1 MSDQRVKK
9 KKLSRLTLIFAIK
22 RVILDVTDLPKYLYY
37 RFFKKNT
44 PVKSKIVF
52 VVSFPRS
59 GTHALGS
66 LLAKQEVGFHYYGEF
81 FIFNAWN
88 SQIGKINRYYPFFSL
103 RFFINFR
110 GQRRKWQYLRF
121 EKTSLNAQKTLRAIT
136 KLPGVH
142 VIKIFPQHF
151 TDPLLQSLIT
161 EFKPHVIFLRRNH
174 LDRFVSHKKANA
186 TGNWHTSSTSDVEID
201 LNPVEFDR
209 FITNYSKFYEDT
221 LRCAKGSGCAILDL
235 EFKDLHNPEKV
246 RQMQQFAQFDG
257 FSDWDKLVV
266 APTTRKQDSSNKV
279 QEQFLAKTGKTYTDY
294 EFVRIA
300 I

>member
-9 KKLSRLTLIFAIK
+9 KKLSKLTLIFAIK
-22 RVILDVTDLPKYLYY
+22 RVILDVTDLPKFLYY
-37 RFFKKNT
+37 RFFKEVT
-44 PVKSKIVF
+44 RVKSKIVF

-110 GQRRKWQYLRF
+110 GQRRKWKYLRF
-121 EKTSLNAQKTLRAIT
+121 EKTSLNAQKTLRSIA

-151 TDPLLQSLIT
+151 TDPLLQSLIA
-161 EFKPHVIFLRRNH
+161 EFKPHIIFLRRNH

-201 LNPVEFDR
+201 LNPTEFDR
-209 FITNYSKFYEDT
+209 FIKNYSQFYEDT
-221 LRCAKGSGCAILDL
+221 LRCAKASGCAILDL
-235 EFKDLHNPEKV
+235 DFKDLHNPEKV

-279 QEQFLAKTGKTYTDY
+279 QEQFLARTGKTYADF
-294 EFVRIA
+294 EFTRITP
-300 I
+300 

>member
-9 KKLSRLTLIFAIK
+9 KKLSKLTLIFAIK

-37 RFFKKNT
+37 RFFKEIT

-110 GQRRKWQYLRF
+110 GQRRKWKYLRF
-121 EKTSLNAQKTLRAIT
+121 EKTSLNAQRTLRSISR
-136 KLPGVH
+136 LPGVH

-151 TDPLLQSLIT
+151 TDPLLHSLIA
-161 EFKPHVIFLRRNH
+161 EFKPHIIFLRRNH

-201 LNPVEFDR
+201 LNPTEFDR
-209 FITNYSKFYEDT
+209 FIKNYSKFYEDA
-221 LRCAKGSGCAILDL
+221 LRCATASGCAILDL

-279 QEQFLAKTGKTYTDY
+279 QEEFLAKTGKTYADF
-294 EFVRIA
+294 EFA
-300 I
+300 KSSL

>member
-9 KKLSRLTLIFAIK
+9 KKLSKLTLIFAIK

-37 RFFKKNT
+37 RFFKEIT

-110 GQRRKWQYLRF
+110 GQRRKWKYLRF
-121 EKTSLNAQKTLRAIT
+121 EKTSLNAQKTLRSIT

-151 TDPLLQSLIT
+151 TDPLLQLLIV
-161 EFKPHVIFLRRNH
+161 EFKPHIIFLRRNH

-201 LNPVEFDR
+201 LNPTEFDR
-209 FITNYSKFYEDT
+209 FIKNYSQFYEDT
-221 LRCAKGSGCAILDL
+221 LRCAKASGCAILDL
-235 EFKDLHNPEKV
+235 DFKDLHNPEKV

-279 QEQFLAKTGKTYTDY
+279 QEQFLAKTGKTYADY
-294 EFVRIA
+294 EFVKSSQ
-300 I
+300 

>member
-37 RFFKKNT
+37 RFFKENT

-201 LNPVEFDR
+201 LNPIEFER
-209 FITNYSKFYEDT
+209 FIANYSKFYEDT
-221 LRCAKGSGCAILDL
+221 LRCAKASGCAILDL
-235 EFKDLHNPEKV
+235 DFKDLHNPEKV
-246 RQMQQFAQFDG
+246 RQMQQFSQFDG

-279 QEQFLAKTGKTYTDY
+279 QEQFLAKTGKTYADY
-294 EFVRIA
+294 EFPRIA
-300 I
+300 L

>member
-9 KKLSRLTLIFAIK
+9 KKLSKLTLIFAIK
-22 RVILDVTDLPKYLYY
+22 RVILDVTDLPKFLYY
-37 RFFKKNT
+37 RFFKEVT
-44 PVKSKIVF
+44 GVKSKIVF

-110 GQRRKWQYLRF
+110 GQRRKWKYLRF
-121 EKTSLNAQKTLRAIT
+121 EKTSLNAQKTLRSIA

-201 LNPVEFDR
+201 LNPTEFDR
-209 FITNYSKFYEDT
+209 FIKNYSQFYEDT
-221 LRCAKGSGCAILDL
+221 LRCAKASGCAILDL
-235 EFKDLHNPEKV
+235 DFKDLHNPEKV

-266 APTTRKQDSSNKV
+266 APTTRKQDSSNTV
-279 QEQFLAKTGKTYTDY
+279 QEQFLARTGKTYADF
-294 EFVRIA
+294 EFTRITP
-300 I
+300 

>member
-9 KKLSRLTLIFAIK
+9 KKLSKLTLIFAIK

-37 RFFKKNT
+37 RFFKEIT

-110 GQRRKWQYLRF
+110 GQRRKWKYLRF
-121 EKTSLNAQKTLRAIT
+121 EKTSLNAQKTLRSIT

-151 TDPLLQSLIT
+151 TDPLLQSLIA
-161 EFKPHVIFLRRNH
+161 EFKPHIIFLRRNH

-201 LNPVEFDR
+201 LNPTEFDR
-209 FITNYSKFYEDT
+209 FIKNYSQFYEDT
-221 LRCAKGSGCAILDL
+221 LRCAKASGCAILDL
-235 EFKDLHNPEKV
+235 DFKDLHNPEKV

-266 APTTRKQDSSNKV
+266 APTTRKQDSSNTV
-279 QEQFLAKTGKTYTDY
+279 QEQFLAKTGKTYADY
-294 EFVRIA
+294 EFVKSSQ
-300 I
+300 

>member
-9 KKLSRLTLIFAIK
+9 KKLSKLTLIFAIK
-22 RVILDVTDLPKYLYY
+22 RVILDVADLPKYLYY
-37 RFFKKNT
+37 RYFKEIT

-110 GQRRKWQYLRF
+110 GQRRKWKYLRF
-121 EKTSLNAQKTLRAIT
+121 EKTSLDAFRTLGSIS
-136 KLPGVH
+136 KLPGIH

-151 TDPLLQSLIT
+151 TDPLLQSLIV
-161 EFKPHVIFLRRNH
+161 EFKPHIIFLRRNH

-201 LNPVEFDR
+201 LNPKEFDR
-209 FITNYSKFYEDT
+209 FIKNYSQFYEDT
-221 LRCAKGSGCAILDL
+221 LRCAKASGCAILDL
-235 EFKDLHNPEKV
+235 DFKDLHNPEKV
-246 RQMQQFAQFDG
+246 RLMQQFAQFDG
-257 FSDWDKLVV
+257 FSDWDKLVL

-279 QEQFLAKTGKTYTDY
+279 QEQFLAKTGKTYADY
-294 EFVRIA
+294 EFTKSA

>member
-1 MSDQRVKK
+1 MSGQRVKK
-9 KKLSRLTLIFAIK
+9 KKLSKLALIFAIK
-22 RVILDVTDLPKYLYY
+22 RVILDVIDLPIYLYF
-37 RFFKKNT
+37 RFLKRSATK
-44 PVKSKIVF
+44 KSKIVF

-66 LLAKQEVGFHYYGEF
+66 LLANEDVGFHYYGEF

-88 SQIGKINRYYPFFSL
+88 SQVGKINRYYPFFAL
-103 RFFINFR
+103 RFFIEFR
-110 GQRRKWQYLRF
+110 GQKRKWKYLRF
-121 EKTSLNAQKTLRAIT
+121 EKTSLDASRTLRSIS

-151 TDPLLQSLIT
+151 SDPLLQSLIA
-161 EFKPHVIFLRRNH
+161 EFKPHVVFLRRNH

-201 LNPVEFDR
+201 LNPTEFDR
-209 FITNYSKFYEDT
+209 FIKNYSQFYEDT
-221 LRCAKGSGCAILDL
+221 LRCAKASGCAILDL
-235 EFKDLHNPEKV
+235 DFNDLHNPEKV

-257 FSDWDKLVV
+257 FSDWDKLVL

-279 QEQFLAKTGKTYTDY
+279 QEQFLAKNGKTYADY
-294 EFVRIA
+294 EFA
-300 I
+300 KSTL

>member
-1 MSDQRVKK
+1 MPDLRGTK
-9 KKLSRLTLIFAIK
+9 KKLSKLTPIFAIK
-22 RVILDVTDLPKYLYY
+22 RVILDVTDLPKHFYY
-37 RFFKKNT
+37 RFFKEDK
-44 PVKSKIVF
+44 PVRSKIVF

-66 LLAKQEVGFHYYGEF
+66 LLAKEEVGFHYYGEF

-110 GQRRKWQYLRF
+110 GQRKKWQYLRF
-121 EKTSLNAQKTLRAIT
+121 EKTSLDASRTLRSIS

-151 TDPLLQSLIT
+151 SDPLLQSLIA
-161 EFKPHVIFLRRNH
+161 EFKPHIIFLRRNH

-186 TGNWHTSSTSDVEID
+186 TGNWHTSSTSDVEIE
-201 LNPVEFDR
+201 LNPTEFDR
-209 FITNYSKFYEDT
+209 FIKNYSKFYEDT
-221 LRCAKGSGCAILDL
+221 LRFAKAQGCKILDL
-235 EFKDLHNPEKV
+235 DFKDLHNPEKV

-257 FSDWDKLVV
+257 FSDWEKLVL

-279 QEQFLAKTGKTYTDY
+279 QEEFLAKAGKTLADF
-294 EFVRIA
+294 EFTRIQA
-300 I
+300 

>member
-9 KKLSRLTLIFAIK
+9 KKLSTLTLIFAIK

-37 RFFKKNT
+37 RFFKEIT

-110 GQRRKWQYLRF
+110 GQRRKWKYLRF
-121 EKTSLNAQKTLRAIT
+121 EKTSLNAQKTLRSIT

-151 TDPLLQSLIT
+151 TDPLLQSLIA
-161 EFKPHVIFLRRNH
+161 EFKPHIIFLRRNH

-201 LNPVEFDR
+201 LNPTEFDR
-209 FITNYSKFYEDT
+209 FIKNYSQFYEDT
-221 LRCAKGSGCAILDL
+221 LRCAKASGCAILDL
-235 EFKDLHNPEKV
+235 DFKDLHNPEKV

-279 QEQFLAKTGKTYTDY
+279 QEQFLAKTGKTYADY
-294 EFVRIA
+294 EFVKSSQ
-300 I
+300 

>member
-1 MSDQRVKK
+1 
-9 KKLSRLTLIFAIK
+9 
-22 RVILDVTDLPKYLYY
+22 
-37 RFFKKNT
+37 
-44 PVKSKIVF
+44 
-52 VVSFPRS
+52 
-59 GTHALGS
+59 LGS

-110 GQRRKWQYLRF
+110 GQRRKWKYLRF
-121 EKTSLNAQKTLRAIT
+121 EKTSLDAFRTLGSIS
-136 KLPGVH
+136 KLPGIH

-151 TDPLLQSLIT
+151 TDPLLQSLIA
-161 EFKPHVIFLRRNH
+161 EFKPHIIFLRRNH

-201 LNPVEFDR
+201 LNPTEFDR
-209 FITNYSKFYEDT
+209 FIKNYSQFYEDT
-221 LRCAKGSGCAILDL
+221 LRCAKASGCAILDL
-235 EFKDLHNPEKV
+235 DFKDLHNPEKV

-257 FSDWDKLVV
+257 FSDWDKLVL

-279 QEQFLAKTGKTYTDY
+279 QEQFLAKTGKTYADY
-294 EFVRIA
+294 EFTKSA

>member
-1 MSDQRVKK
+1 MPVQRGIK
-9 KKLSRLTLIFAIK
+9 KKLSKLTLIFAIK
-22 RVILDVTDLPKYLYY
+22 RVILDVVDLAKYFYY
-37 RFFKKNT
+37 RYLKKSAND
-44 PVKSKIVF
+44 KSKIVF

-66 LLAKQEVGFHYYGEF
+66 LLANEEVGFHYYGEF

-88 SQIGKINRYYPFFSL
+88 SQVGKINRYYPFFAL
-103 RFFINFR
+103 RFFIEFR
-110 GQRRKWQYLRF
+110 GQRKKWQYLRF
-121 EKTSLNAQKTLRAIT
+121 EKTSLDAARTLRSIS

-151 TDPLLQSLIT
+151 SDPLLQSLIS

-186 TGNWHTSSTSDVEID
+186 TGNWHTSSTSNVEID
-201 LNPVEFDR
+201 LNPIEFDR
-209 FITNYSKFYEDT
+209 FIKNYSQFYEDT
-221 LRCAKGSGCAILDL
+221 LRCAKESGCAILDL

-257 FSDWDKLVV
+257 FSDWDKLVL

-279 QEQFLAKTGKTYTDY
+279 QEQFLAKAGKTLADY
-294 EFVRIA
+294 EFTRIA
-300 I
+300 L

>member
-37 RFFKKNT
+37 RFFKENT

-201 LNPVEFDR
+201 LNPIEFER

-221 LRCAKGSGCAILDL
+221 LRCAKSSGCAILDL

-279 QEQFLAKTGKTYTDY
+279 QEQFLAKTGKTYADY
-294 EFVRIA
+294 EFPRIA
-300 I
+300 L

>member
-1 MSDQRVKK
+1 MPDQRGIK
-9 KKLSRLTLIFAIK
+9 KKLSKLTLIFAIK
-22 RVILDVTDLPKYLYY
+22 RVILDVIDLAKYLYY
-37 RFFKKNT
+37 RFLKRSAT
-44 PVKSKIVF
+44 GKSKIVF

-66 LLAKQEVGFHYYGEF
+66 LLANEDVGFHYYGEF

-88 SQIGKINRYYPFFSL
+88 SQVGKINRYYPFFAL
-103 RFFINFR
+103 RFFIEFR
-110 GQRRKWQYLRF
+110 GQRKKWSYLRF
-121 EKTSLNAQKTLRAIT
+121 EKTSLDASRTLRSIS

-151 TDPLLQSLIT
+151 SDPLLQSLIA
-161 EFKPHVIFLRRNH
+161 EFKPHMIFLRRNH

-201 LNPVEFDR
+201 LNPTEFDR
-209 FITNYSKFYEDT
+209 FIKNYSKFYEDT
-221 LRCAKGSGCAILDL
+221 LRSAKAHGCFILDL

-279 QEQFLAKTGKTYTDY
+279 QEQFLARTGKTYADF
-294 EFVRIA
+294 EFARITP
-300 I
+300 

>member
-1 MSDQRVKK
+1 MSEQRVKK
-9 KKLSRLTLIFAIK
+9 KKLSKLTLIFAIK

-37 RFFKKNT
+37 RFFKEIT

-110 GQRRKWQYLRF
+110 GQRRKWKYLRF
-121 EKTSLNAQKTLRAIT
+121 EKTSLNAQKTLRSIA

-151 TDPLLQSLIT
+151 TDPLLQSLIA
-161 EFKPHVIFLRRNH
+161 EFKPHIIFLRRNH

-201 LNPVEFDR
+201 LNPTEFDR
-209 FITNYSKFYEDT
+209 FIKNYSQFYEDT
-221 LRCAKGSGCAILDL
+221 LRCAQASGCAILDL
-235 EFKDLHNPEKV
+235 DFKDLHNPEKV

-279 QEQFLAKTGKTYTDY
+279 QEQFLAETGKTYADY
-294 EFVRIA
+294 EFVKSSQ
-300 I
+300 

>member
-9 KKLSRLTLIFAIK
+9 KKLSKLTLIFAIK

-37 RFFKKNT
+37 RFFKEIT

-110 GQRRKWQYLRF
+110 GQRRKWKYLRF
-121 EKTSLNAQKTLRAIT
+121 EKTSLNAQKTLRSIT

-151 TDPLLQSLIT
+151 TDPLLQLLIV
-161 EFKPHVIFLRRNH
+161 EFKPHIIFLRRNH

-201 LNPVEFDR
+201 LNPTEFDR
-209 FITNYSKFYEDT
+209 FIKNYSQFYEDT
-221 LRCAKGSGCAILDL
+221 LRCAKASGCAILDL
-235 EFKDLHNPEKV
+235 DFKDLHNPEKV

-279 QEQFLAKTGKTYTDY
+279 QELFLAKTGKTYADY
-294 EFVRIA
+294 EFVKSSQ
-300 I
+300 

>member
-9 KKLSRLTLIFAIK
+9 KKLSKLTLIFAIK

-37 RFFKKNT
+37 RFFKEIT
-44 PVKSKIVF
+44 SVKSKIVF

-110 GQRRKWQYLRF
+110 GQRRKWKYLRF
-121 EKTSLNAQKTLRAIT
+121 EKTSLNAQKTLRSIT

-151 TDPLLQSLIT
+151 TDPLLQSLIA
-161 EFKPHVIFLRRNH
+161 EFKPHIIFLRRNH

-201 LNPVEFDR
+201 LNPTEFDR
-209 FITNYSKFYEDT
+209 FIKNYSQFYEDT
-221 LRCAKGSGCAILDL
+221 LRCAKASGCAILDL
-235 EFKDLHNPEKV
+235 DFKDLHNPEKV

-279 QEQFLAKTGKTYTDY
+279 QEQFLAETGKTYADY
-294 EFVRIA
+294 EFVKSSQ
-300 I
+300 

>member
-9 KKLSRLTLIFAIK
+9 KKLSKLTLIFAIK
-22 RVILDVTDLPKYLYY
+22 RVILDVADLPKYLYY
-37 RFFKKNT
+37 RYFKEIT

-110 GQRRKWQYLRF
+110 GQRRKWKYLRF
-121 EKTSLNAQKTLRAIT
+121 EKTSLDAFRTLGSIS
-136 KLPGVH
+136 KLPGIH

-151 TDPLLQSLIT
+151 TDPLLQSLIA
-161 EFKPHVIFLRRNH
+161 EFKPHIIFLRRNH

-201 LNPVEFDR
+201 LNPKEFDR
-209 FITNYSKFYEDT
+209 FIKNYSQFYEDT
-221 LRCAKGSGCAILDL
+221 LWCAKASGCAILDL
-235 EFKDLHNPEKV
+235 DFKDLHNPEKV
-246 RQMQQFAQFDG
+246 RLMQQFAQFDG
-257 FSDWDKLVV
+257 FSDWDKLVL

-279 QEQFLAKTGKTYTDY
+279 QEQFLAKTGKTYADY
-294 EFVRIA
+294 EFTKSA

>member
-9 KKLSRLTLIFAIK
+9 KKLSKLTLIFAIK
-22 RVILDVTDLPKYLYY
+22 RVILDVADLPKYLYY
-37 RFFKKNT
+37 RYFKEIT

-110 GQRRKWQYLRF
+110 GQRRKWKYLRF
-121 EKTSLNAQKTLRAIT
+121 EKTSLDAFRTLGSIS
-136 KLPGVH
+136 KLPGIH

-151 TDPLLQSLIT
+151 TDPLLQSLIA
-161 EFKPHVIFLRRNH
+161 EFKPHIIFLRRNH

-201 LNPVEFDR
+201 LNPKEFDR
-209 FITNYSKFYEDT
+209 FIKNYSQFYEDT
-221 LRCAKGSGCAILDL
+221 LRCAKASGCAILDL
-235 EFKDLHNPEKV
+235 DFKDLHNPEKV
-246 RQMQQFAQFDG
+246 RLMQQFAQFDG
-257 FSDWDKLVV
+257 FSDWDKLVM

-279 QEQFLAKTGKTYTDY
+279 QEQFLAKTGKTYADY
-294 EFVRIA
+294 EFTKSA

>member
-1 MSDQRVKK
+1 MSDQRGKK
-9 KKLSRLTLIFAIK
+9 KKLSKLTLIFAIK

-37 RFFKKNT
+37 RFFKEIT

-52 VVSFPRS
+52 VISFPRS

-110 GQRRKWQYLRF
+110 GQRRKWKYLRF
-121 EKTSLNAQKTLRAIT
+121 ETTSLNAQKTLRSIA
-136 KLPGVH
+136 KLPGIH

-151 TDPLLQSLIT
+151 TDPLLQSLIS
-161 EFKPHVIFLRRNH
+161 EFKPHIIFLRRNH

-186 TGNWHTSSTSDVEID
+186 TGNWHTASTSDVEID
-201 LNPVEFDR
+201 LNPAEFDR
-209 FITNYSKFYEDT
+209 FIKNYSQFYENN
-221 LRCAKGSGCAILDL
+221 LRCAKASGCAILDL
-235 EFKDLHNPEKV
+235 DFIDLDNPEKV

-257 FSDWDKLVV
+257 FSDWDKLIV
-266 APTTRKQDSSNKV
+266 APTTRKQDSSSKV
-279 QEQFLAKTGKTYTDY
+279 QEQFLAKTGKTYGDY
-294 EFVRIA
+294 EFVKSSL
-300 I
+300 

>member
-9 KKLSRLTLIFAIK
+9 KKLSKLTLIFAIK

-37 RFFKKNT
+37 RFFKEIT

-66 LLAKQEVGFHYYGEF
+66 LLAKQEVGFHDYGEF

-110 GQRRKWQYLRF
+110 GQRRKWKYLRF
-121 EKTSLNAQKTLRAIT
+121 EKTSLNAQKTLRSIT

-151 TDPLLQSLIT
+151 TDPLLQSLIA
-161 EFKPHVIFLRRNH
+161 EFKPHIIFLRRNH

-201 LNPVEFDR
+201 LNPTEFDR
-209 FITNYSKFYEDT
+209 FIKNYSQFYEDT
-221 LRCAKGSGCAILDL
+221 LRCAKASGCAILDL
-235 EFKDLHNPEKV
+235 DFKDLHNPEKV

-279 QEQFLAKTGKTYTDY
+279 QEQFLAKTGKTYADY
-294 EFVRIA
+294 EFVKSSQ
-300 I
+300 

>member
-1 MSDQRVKK
+1 MSDQRIKR
-9 KKLSRLTLIFAIK
+9 KKLSKLTLIFAIK
-22 RVILDVTDLPKYLYY
+22 RVFLDVTDLPKYFYY
-37 RFFKKNT
+37 RFFKKHRS
-44 PVKSKIVF
+44 VKSKIVF

-66 LLAKQEVGFHYYGEF
+66 LLANEKVGFHYYGEF

-110 GQRRKWQYLRF
+110 GQRRRWQYLRF
-121 EKTSLNAQKTLRAIT
+121 EKTSLNASRTLHTIS

-151 TDPLLQSLIT
+151 TDPLLQSLIA
-161 EFKPHVIFLRRNH
+161 EFKPHMIFLRRNH

-186 TGNWHTSSTSDVEID
+186 TGNWHTSSTTEVDID

-209 FITNYSKFYEDT
+209 FIKNYSKFYEDH
-221 LRCAKGSGCAILDL
+221 LRFAAAQGCAILDL
-235 EFKDLHNPEKV
+235 DFADIHNPEKV

-257 FSDWDKLVV
+257 FSDWDKLIL
-266 APTTRKQDSSNKV
+266 APTTRKQDSSSKV
-279 QEQFLAKTGKTYTDY
+279 QEEFLAKTGKTHADF
-294 EFVRIA
+294 EFKRLNI
-300 I
+300 